1 MTRRQHFIVILILG
15 TLTTISPFSID
26 MYLPGFPAIAKSLNT
41 TIEQVQLSLT
51 AYLIGISV
59 GQLLYGPLLDRYG
72 RKRPLYA
79 GLVLYL
85 LASIGCAQTTSIE
98 TLILMRL
105 LQAVGGCVGLVAAQA
120 LVRDLFPVSQI
131 AQVFSLLTLVLAI
144 SPMIAPTVGGYATV
158 ALGWHSI
165 FLILAGITA
174 LILVAIYFVLPDGKQ
189 ADPSLSLRPKA
200 VLTSFLTVAKHP
212 QFLTY
217 TLVGGIATSAPFA
230 YISGSPD
237 VFMNI
242 YRISEQQYGWM
253 FAFLAISMIAPTQ
266 LNHVLLKRFR
276 SEQII
281 HATLIYQS
289 TVGLLMVWG
298 TWAGWFGPYGLIA
311 MLFLFLAGQGLTGP
325 NASALSLAPFSR
337 HAGSAAALMGS
348 FRMGFGA
355 LVSAAV
361 SVFHNHTAI
370 PMVGTML
377 VCVFSG
383 LVIFMTGQRVIH
395 YRAKK
400 AGFEE
405 SLSEVAL

>member
-1 MTRRQHFIVILILG
+1 MTRRQHFIIILILG

-72 RKRPLYA
+72 RKLPLYA

-174 LILVAIYFVLPDGKQ
+174 LILVAIYFVLPDGKK

-200 VLTSFLTVAKHP
+200 VLSSFLTVARQP

-242 YRISEQQYGWM
+242 YRISEKQYGWM

-276 SEQII
+276 SEQVIY
-281 HATLIYQS
+281 ATLIYQS
-289 TVGLLMVWG
+289 LVGLLMVWG

-361 SVFHNHTAI
+361 SIFHNHTAI
-370 PMVGTML
+370 PMVGTMMI
-377 VCVFSG
+377 CVVSG
-383 LVIFMTGQRVIH
+383 LAIFVTGQRVIH